1 MILFF
6 VILNHPTVI
15 LNHPTV
21 ILNLIQDLP
30 EDLPHIP
37 SGDCGS
43 SPQ

>member
-6 VILNHPTVI
+6 
-15 LNHPTV
+15 V